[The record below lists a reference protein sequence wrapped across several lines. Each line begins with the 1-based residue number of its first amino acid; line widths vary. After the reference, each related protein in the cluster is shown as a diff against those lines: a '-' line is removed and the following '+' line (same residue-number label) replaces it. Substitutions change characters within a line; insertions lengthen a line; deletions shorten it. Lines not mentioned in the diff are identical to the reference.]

1 MIPSLGR
8 DFEREELKK
17 ELEKRRLKT
26 TEGVCS
32 VCLSLFVVVVARTNA
47 FCSLSRNLSVK
58 IRHLRE
64 RERPIQR
71 EVTHTRSTR
80 TLAGEKK
87 NNNNEKKKKKMG
99 KRELAQIIAAQEWH
113 DPTKWVSKKNTREE
127 EVHTDDNTV
136 LDPGVKKVRKSTEE
150 IRKKKT
156 SAKQKPKTKKRE
168 EESRSKSSKSTR
180 ETTVVDNA
188 RSKSVTPASEEEKK
202 DLEDDDDDP
211 VTFDLSLGNVGAAT
225 GKKGTLTSAE
235 KKRKEI
241 EEEEKEEEKE
251 EGAVIKEPETTF
263 TTNVEVK
270 EEEGSPPPPPFP
282 LNASAKK
289 APIVE
294 REKGENGVSH
304 SPPSSLPPQPTKLL
318 DDEEKIKEDPEV
330 VPLKETVI
338 ASKKVSPPTLPTLID
353 HVKALE
359 EGREELPILKPI
371 LPVCF
376 YCRTN
381 SHCVET
387 NGMSSLV
394 ECGRF
399 AEVVNTK
406 PMYAITSRFAEGT
419 KERLAVEHALV
430 NGLSSFGKTKS
441 KEEKFAHGTVT
452 GAEEYEMEQKLT
464 RPSSHPTGVVIQDV
478 AAVAEKKQHR
488 KTPAAEKKQSYTAK
502 LQEFKRIRQ
511 VNRDNEDLGLFDA
524 AATLRSFSIGM
535 KTVSGN
541 KSSGSGG
548 SIKKMKNPSTPSAA
562 DADGLT
568 RNNAAVA
575 EKGKIECTKTGRI
588 KKAKKKYKKSVVGT
602 LDPASERKRKYK
614 EGVENF
620 LKLATIQAHMKEP
633 DDPNFLHRPAS
644 LRTKVELDALTL
656 FSGGKWRLV
665 QGEDMS
671 QANEAVQEES
681 ARQSPEEN
689 LSYEEALQ
697 RSTAE
702 KEAKMLAAQKGHEED
717 KKEDDEKSNPLRED
731 ANLGAKDMMEKR
743 GIQTTGE
750 YAAVES
756 KEDDATSK
764 NPLEEELAKVRK
776 VTDDLPPGT
785 KSVTKPTT
793 SEDRALQTM
802 VSTETKT
809 TKSSGSKSKYSI
821 EGMKFQRV
829 EPPPDYEK
837 PILQAK
843 RKRFANNPSFGI
855 TRAMIE
861 QRFHMP
867 LREAAT
873 ELGVGRT
880 TFKRVLRL
888 HGIERWPSQSL
899 NTKKLTMKTITSLM
913 SLPMSRMENNLDA
926 QTLDSPSLNT
936 TLEDKERD
944 EEQKKQM
951 ESLSNS
957 IFTKNSNGTNGEG
970 RPRIPDIALNNNNI
984 MNLILNG
991 AAAGI
996 SPEKSNLYSLGGNI
1010 AAASQGNKSLKTSD
1024 LRGMS
1029 DLRNYNANVNALADN
1044 VTFGSLRGLSD
1055 NTFNN
1060 NNNTRA

>member
-1 MIPSLGR
+1 
-8 DFEREELKK
+8 
-17 ELEKRRLKT
+17 
-26 TEGVCS
+26 
-32 VCLSLFVVVVARTNA
+32 
-47 FCSLSRNLSVK
+47 
-58 IRHLRE
+58 
-64 RERPIQR
+64 
-71 EVTHTRSTR
+71 
-80 TLAGEKK
+80 
-87 NNNNEKKKKKMG
+87 MG

-113 DPTKWVSKKNTREE
+113 DPTKWVSKKNIREE
-127 EVHTDDNTV
+127 EVNADEKKRMTNV
-136 LDPGVKKVRKSTEE
+136 LDSVKKVRKSTE

-156 SAKQKPKTKKRE
+156 SAKQKTKTKNEK
-168 EESRSKSSKSTR
+168 EESPSKSSKSTR
-180 ETTVVDNA
+180 DTTVVSA

-202 DLEDDDDDP
+202 DLEDDDP
-211 VTFDLSLGNVGAAT
+211 RTFDLLGNVGAAT
-225 GKKGTLTSAE
+225 EGKKGGTLTSAE
-235 KKRKEI
+235 EKRAKRKDI
-241 EEEEKEEEKE
+241 DEEEKD
-251 EGAVIKEPETTF
+251 AVIKEPETTL
-263 TTNVEVK
+263 TTSVKVK
-270 EEEGSPPPPPFP
+270 EEEGSPPPPFP
-282 LNASAKK
+282 LHASAKK

-294 REKGENGVSH
+294 KEKGENGVSH
-304 SPPSSLPPQPTKLL
+304 SPPKPTKVL
-318 DDEEKIKEDPEV
+318 DDEEKIKEDPV
-330 VPLKETVI
+330 VPSKETIV
-338 ASKKVSPPTLPTLID
+338 AVKKVSPPTLPTLVD

-376 YCRTN
+376 YCKTN

-399 AEVVNTK
+399 AEDVNTK
-406 PMYAITSRFAEGT
+406 PMHAITSRFAEGT

-464 RPSSHPTGVVIQDV
+464 RPSSHTPTGVIIQDV
-478 AAVAEKKQHR
+478 AEKVAEKKQHR

-511 VNRDNEDLGLFDA
+511 VNQNNEYLGLFDA
-524 AATLRSFSIGM
+524 AATLSDM

-548 SIKKMKNPSTPSAA
+548 SIKKMKNPSTPSTA
-562 DADGLT
+562 DD
-568 RNNAAVA
+568 NNAAVA
-575 EKGKIECTKTGRI
+575 EEGNIEYTKTGRI
-588 KKAKKKYKKSVVGT
+588 KKAKKKYEKSLVGT
-602 LDPASERKRKYK
+602 LDPASDRKRKYK

-620 LKLATIQAHMKEP
+620 LKLATIRAHMKER

-644 LRTKVELDALTL
+644 LRTKVEPDALTL

-665 QGEDMS
+665 QGEDMA
-671 QANEAVQEES
+671 QANEAMQEES
-681 ARQSPEEN
+681 ARQPPEEN

-697 RSTAE
+697 RSKAE
-702 KEAKMLAAQKGHEED
+702 KEAKVLATQKGHEED

-731 ANLGAKDMMEKR
+731 TNLGANDMMEKR
-743 GIQTTGE
+743 GIQTAGE

-764 NPLEEELAKVRK
+764 NPLEEMSAKVRK

-793 SEDRALQTM
+793 REDRPLQTM

-809 TKSSGSKSKYSI
+809 TKSSGSKSKYST

-829 EPPPDYEK
+829 DAPPDYEK
-837 PILQAK
+837 PILQPK

-867 LREAAT
+867 LREAAK

-899 NTKKLTMKTITSLM
+899 NAKKLTMKTITSLM

-926 QTLDSPSLNT
+926 QTLDSPSMNT
-936 TLEDKERD
+936 TLEDNERD

-951 ESLSNS
+951 ESLSNG

-970 RPRIPDIALNNNNI
+970 RPRIPNIALNNNNI

-991 AAAGI
+991 ATAGI

-1010 AAASQGNKSLKTSD
+1010 AAGSQGNKSLKTSD

-1060 NNNTRA
+1060 NNNNTRA

>member
-1 MIPSLGR
+1 
-8 DFEREELKK
+8 
-17 ELEKRRLKT
+17 
-26 TEGVCS
+26 
-32 VCLSLFVVVVARTNA
+32 
-47 FCSLSRNLSVK
+47 
-58 IRHLRE
+58 
-64 RERPIQR
+64 
-71 EVTHTRSTR
+71 
-80 TLAGEKK
+80 
-87 NNNNEKKKKKMG
+87 MG

-113 DPTKWVSKKNTREE
+113 DPTKWVSKKNIREE
-127 EVHTDDNTV
+127 EVNADEKKRMTNV
-136 LDPGVKKVRKSTEE
+136 LDSVKKVRKSTE

-156 SAKQKPKTKKRE
+156 SAKQKTKTKNEK
-168 EESRSKSSKSTR
+168 EESPSKSSKSTR
-180 ETTVVDNA
+180 DTTVVSA

-202 DLEDDDDDP
+202 DLEDDDP
-211 VTFDLSLGNVGAAT
+211 RTFDLLGNVGAAT
-225 GKKGTLTSAE
+225 EGKKGGTLTSAE
-235 KKRKEI
+235 EKRAKRKDI
-241 EEEEKEEEKE
+241 DEEEKEEEKD
-251 EGAVIKEPETTF
+251 AVIKEPETTL
-263 TTNVEVK
+263 TTSVKVK
-270 EEEGSPPPPPFP
+270 EEEGSPPPPFP
-282 LNASAKK
+282 LRASAKK

-294 REKGENGVSH
+294 KEKGENGVSH
-304 SPPSSLPPQPTKLL
+304 SPPKPTKVL
-318 DDEEKIKEDPEV
+318 DDEEKIKEDPMV
-330 VPLKETVI
+330 VAGSKETIV
-338 ASKKVSPPTLPTLID
+338 AVKKVSPPTLPTLVD

-376 YCRTN
+376 YCKTN
-381 SHCVET
+381 SHGVET

-399 AEVVNTK
+399 AEDVNTK

-430 NGLSSFGKTKS
+430 HELSSFGKTKS

-464 RPSSHPTGVVIQDV
+464 RPSSHTPTSVVIQDV
-478 AAVAEKKQHR
+478 AEKVAEKKQHR
-488 KTPAAEKKQSYTAK
+488 KKPAAEKKQSYTAK

-511 VNRDNEDLGLFDA
+511 VNQDNEDLGLFDA
-524 AATLRSFSIGM
+524 AATLSSFSIGM

-562 DADGLT
+562 DD
-568 RNNAAVA
+568 NNAAVA
-575 EKGKIECTKTGRI
+575 EEGKIEYTKTGRI
-588 KKAKKKYKKSVVGT
+588 KKAKKKYKKSLVGT

-620 LKLATIQAHMKEP
+620 LKLATIRAHMKEP
-633 DDPNFLHRPAS
+633 DDPNFLHHPAS
-644 LRTKVELDALTL
+644 LRTRVEPDALTL

-665 QGEDMS
+665 QGDDMA
-671 QANEAVQEES
+671 QANEAMQVES
-681 ARQSPEEN
+681 ARQPPEEN

-697 RSTAE
+697 RSKAE
-702 KEAKMLAAQKGHEED
+702 KEAKD

-743 GIQTTGE
+743 GIQTAGE

-764 NPLEEELAKVRK
+764 NPLEEMSAKVRK

-793 SEDRALQTM
+793 REDRPLQTM

-809 TKSSGSKSKYSI
+809 TKSSGSKSKYST

-829 EPPPDYEK
+829 DAPPDYEK
-837 PILQAK
+837 PILQPK

-867 LREAAT
+867 LREAAK
-873 ELGVGRT
+873 EVGVGRT

-899 NTKKLTMKTITSLM
+899 NAKKLTMKTITSLM

-926 QTLDSPSLNT
+926 QTLDSSSMNA

-951 ESLSNS
+951 ESLSNG

-970 RPRIPDIALNNNNI
+970 RPKIPNIALNNNNI

-1010 AAASQGNKSLKTSD
+1010 AAGSQGNKSLKTSD

-1060 NNNTRA
+1060 NNNNTRA

>member
-1 MIPSLGR
+1 
-8 DFEREELKK
+8 
-17 ELEKRRLKT
+17 
-26 TEGVCS
+26 
-32 VCLSLFVVVVARTNA
+32 
-47 FCSLSRNLSVK
+47 
-58 IRHLRE
+58 
-64 RERPIQR
+64 
-71 EVTHTRSTR
+71 
-80 TLAGEKK
+80 
-87 NNNNEKKKKKMG
+87 MG

-113 DPTKWVSKKNTREE
+113 DPTKWVSKKNIREE
-127 EVHTDDNTV
+127 EVNADEKKRMTNV
-136 LDPGVKKVRKSTEE
+136 LDSVKKVRKSTE

-156 SAKQKPKTKKRE
+156 SAKQKTKTKNEK
-168 EESRSKSSKSTR
+168 EESPSKSSKSTR
-180 ETTVVDNA
+180 DTTVVSA

-202 DLEDDDDDP
+202 DLEDDDP
-211 VTFDLSLGNVGAAT
+211 RTFDLLGNVGAAT
-225 GKKGTLTSAE
+225 EGKKGGTLTSAE
-235 KKRKEI
+235 EKRAKRKDI
-241 EEEEKEEEKE
+241 DEEEKEEEKD
-251 EGAVIKEPETTF
+251 AVIKEPETTL
-263 TTNVEVK
+263 TTSVKVK
-270 EEEGSPPPPPFP
+270 EEEGSPPPPFP
-282 LNASAKK
+282 LHASAKK

-294 REKGENGVSH
+294 KEKGENGVSH
-304 SPPSSLPPQPTKLL
+304 SPPKPTKVL
-318 DDEEKIKEDPEV
+318 DDEEKIKEDPV
-330 VPLKETVI
+330 VPSKETIV
-338 ASKKVSPPTLPTLID
+338 AVKKVSPPTLPTLVD

-376 YCRTN
+376 YCKTN

-399 AEVVNTK
+399 AEDVNTK
-406 PMYAITSRFAEGT
+406 PMHAITSRFAEGT

-464 RPSSHPTGVVIQDV
+464 RPSSHTPTGVIIQDV
-478 AAVAEKKQHR
+478 AEKVAEKKQHR

-511 VNRDNEDLGLFDA
+511 VNQNNEYLGLFDA
-524 AATLRSFSIGM
+524 AATLSDM

-562 DADGLT
+562 DD
-568 RNNAAVA
+568 NNAAVA
-575 EKGKIECTKTGRI
+575 EEGKIEYTKTGRI
-588 KKAKKKYKKSVVGT
+588 KKAKKKYEKSLVGT
-602 LDPASERKRKYK
+602 LDPASDRKRKYK

-620 LKLATIQAHMKEP
+620 LKLATIRAHMKER

-644 LRTKVELDALTL
+644 LRTKVEPDALTL

-665 QGEDMS
+665 QGEDMA
-671 QANEAVQEES
+671 QANEAMQEES
-681 ARQSPEEN
+681 ARQPPEEN

-697 RSTAE
+697 RSKAE
-702 KEAKMLAAQKGHEED
+702 KEAKVLATQKGHEED

-731 ANLGAKDMMEKR
+731 TNLGANDMMEKR
-743 GIQTTGE
+743 GIQTAGE

-764 NPLEEELAKVRK
+764 NPLEEMSAKVRK

-793 SEDRALQTM
+793 REDRPLQTM

-809 TKSSGSKSKYSI
+809 TKSSGSKSKYST

-829 EPPPDYEK
+829 DAPPDYEK
-837 PILQAK
+837 PILQPK

-867 LREAAT
+867 LREAAK
-873 ELGVGRT
+873 EVGVGRT

-899 NTKKLTMKTITSLM
+899 NAKKLTMKTITSLM

-926 QTLDSPSLNT
+926 QTLDSPSMNT
-936 TLEDKERD
+936 TLEDNERD

-951 ESLSNS
+951 ESLSNG

-970 RPRIPDIALNNNNI
+970 RPRIPNIALNNNNI

-991 AAAGI
+991 ATAGI

-1010 AAASQGNKSLKTSD
+1010 AAGSQGNKSLKTSD

-1060 NNNTRA
+1060 NNNNTRA

>member
-1 MIPSLGR
+1 MFFYSLII
-8 DFEREELKK
+8 E
-17 ELEKRRLKT
+17 
-26 TEGVCS
+26 
-32 VCLSLFVVVVARTNA
+32 SLPPYKFST
-47 FCSLSRNLSVK
+47 SSSQ
-58 IRHLRE
+58 RE
-64 RERPIQR
+64 RDQFKESDDESER
-71 EVTHTRSTR
+71 SC
-80 TLAGEKK
+80 GEKK
-87 NNNNEKKKKKMG
+87 NNNNKKKKKMG

-113 DPTKWVSKKNTREE
+113 DPTKWVSKKNKREE
-127 EVHTDDNTV
+127 EVHTADEKKRKTNV
-136 LDPGVKKVRKSTEE
+136 LDSVKKVRKSTET
-150 IRKKKT
+150 RTKKT
-156 SAKQKPKTKKRE
+156 SAKQKQKTKNKNE
-168 EESRSKSSKSTR
+168 ETPSKSSKSTR
-180 ETTVVDNA
+180 DTTVVSV

-202 DLEDDDDDP
+202 DLEDDDP
-211 VTFDLSLGNVGAAT
+211 RTFDLLGNVGAAAT
-225 GKKGTLTSAE
+225 GKKGGTLTSAE
-235 KKRKEI
+235 EKLAKRKDI
-241 EEEEKEEEKE
+241 DEEEKEEEKD
-251 EGAVIKEPETTF
+251 AVSKEPETTS
-263 TTNVEVK
+263 TTRVKVK
-270 EEEGSPPPPPFP
+270 EEEGSPPPPFP
-282 LNASAKK
+282 LRASAKK

-294 REKGENGVSH
+294 KEKGENGVSH
-304 SPPSSLPPQPTKLL
+304 SPPKPTKVL
-318 DDEEKIKEDPEV
+318 DDEEKIKEDPV
-330 VPLKETVI
+330 VSGSKETIV
-338 ASKKVSPPTLPTLID
+338 AVKKVSPPTLPTLVD

-359 EGREELPILKPI
+359 EGREELPILKSF

-376 YCRTN
+376 YCKTN

-399 AEVVNTK
+399 AEDVNTK
-406 PMYAITSRFAEGT
+406 PIYAITSRFAEGT

-430 NGLSSFGKTKS
+430 HELSSFGKTKS

-464 RPSSHPTGVVIQDV
+464 RPSSHTPTGVVIQDV
-478 AAVAEKKQHR
+478 AEKVAEKKQHR
-488 KTPAAEKKQSYTAK
+488 KKPAAEKKQSYTAK

-511 VNRDNEDLGLFDA
+511 VNQDNEDLGLFDA
-524 AATLRSFSIGM
+524 AATLSSFSIGM

-562 DADGLT
+562 DD
-568 RNNAAVA
+568 NNAAVA
-575 EKGKIECTKTGRI
+575 EEGKIEYTKTGRI
-588 KKAKKKYKKSVVGT
+588 KKAKKKYKKSLVGT
-602 LDPASERKRKYK
+602 LDPASERKRNYK

-620 LKLATIQAHMKEP
+620 LKLATIRAHMKEP
-633 DDPNFLHRPAS
+633 DYPNFLHRPAS
-644 LRTKVELDALTL
+644 LRTKVEPDALTL

-665 QGEDMS
+665 QGEDMA
-671 QANEAVQEES
+671 QANEAMQEES
-681 ARQSPEEN
+681 ARQPPEEN

-697 RSTAE
+697 RSKAE
-702 KEAKMLAAQKGHEED
+702 KEAKVLATQKGHEED

-731 ANLGAKDMMEKR
+731 TNLGAKDMMEKR
-743 GIQTTGE
+743 GIQTAGE

-764 NPLEEELAKVRK
+764 NPLEEESAKVRK
-776 VTDDLPPGT
+776 VTDDDLPPGT
-785 KSVTKPTT
+785 KNVTKPRTR
-793 SEDRALQTM
+793 EDRPLQTM
-802 VSTETKT
+802 VSTDTKT
-809 TKSSGSKSKYSI
+809 TKSSGSKSKYST

-829 EPPPDYEK
+829 DAPPDYEK
-837 PILQAK
+837 PILQPK

-867 LREAAT
+867 LREAAK

-899 NTKKLTMKTITSLM
+899 NAKKLTMKTITSLM

-926 QTLDSPSLNT
+926 QTLDSPSMNA

-951 ESLSNS
+951 ESLSNG
-957 IFTKNSNGTNGEG
+957 IFTKNSNGTDGEG
-970 RPRIPDIALNNNNI
+970 RPKIPNIALNNNI
-984 MNLILNG
+984 MNFMLNG

-1010 AAASQGNKSLKTSD
+1010 AAGSQGNKSLKTSD

-1029 DLRNYNANVNALADN
+1029 DLRNYNANVNALADD

-1060 NNNTRA
+1060 NNNNNNTRA

>member
-1 MIPSLGR
+1 
-8 DFEREELKK
+8 
-17 ELEKRRLKT
+17 
-26 TEGVCS
+26 
-32 VCLSLFVVVVARTNA
+32 
-47 FCSLSRNLSVK
+47 
-58 IRHLRE
+58 
-64 RERPIQR
+64 
-71 EVTHTRSTR
+71 
-80 TLAGEKK
+80 
-87 NNNNEKKKKKMG
+87 MG

-113 DPTKWVSKKNTREE
+113 DPTKWVSKKNKREDP
-127 EVHTDDNTV
+127 EVHTGADDKKRNV
-136 LDPGVKKVRKSTEE
+136 PVKKVRKSTETT
-150 IRKKKT
+150 RKKNT
-156 SAKQKPKTKKRE
+156 SSANEKTKTKDKK
-168 EESRSKSSKSTR
+168 EESPSKSSKSTR
-180 ETTVVDNA
+180 ETTTVVVSA

-202 DLEDDDDDP
+202 KLDDDDDP
-211 VTFDLSLGNVGAAT
+211 RTFDLLGNVGAAAT
-225 GKKGTLTSAE
+225 GKKGGTLTSAE
-235 KKRKEI
+235 EKLAKRKDI
-241 EEEEKEEEKE
+241 DEEEKEEEKD
-251 EGAVIKEPETTF
+251 AVSKEPETTLR
-263 TTNVEVK
+263 TRVKVK

-282 LNASAKK
+282 LRASAKK

-294 REKGENGVSH
+294 KEKGENGVSH
-304 SPPSSLPPQPTKLL
+304 SPPKPTKVL
-318 DDEEKIKEDPEV
+318 DDEEKIKEDPMV
-330 VPLKETVI
+330 VAGLKETIV
-338 ASKKVSPPTLPTLID
+338 AVKKVSPPTLPTLVD

-359 EGREELPILKPI
+359 EGREELPNLKPI

-376 YCRTN
+376 YCKTN
-381 SHCVET
+381 SHGVET

-399 AEVVNTK
+399 AEDVNTK

-430 NGLSSFGKTKS
+430 LELSSFGKTKS

-464 RPSSHPTGVVIQDV
+464 RPSSHTPTSVVIQDV
-478 AAVAEKKQHR
+478 AEKVAEKKQHR
-488 KTPAAEKKQSYTAK
+488 KKPAAEKKQSYTAK

-511 VNRDNEDLGLFDA
+511 VNQDNEDLGLFDA
-524 AATLRSFSIGM
+524 AATLSSFSIGM

-562 DADGLT
+562 DD
-568 RNNAAVA
+568 NNAAVA
-575 EKGKIECTKTGRI
+575 EEGKIEYTKTGRI

-602 LDPASERKRKYK
+602 SDPASERKRKYK

-620 LKLATIQAHMKEP
+620 LKLATIRAHMKEP

-644 LRTKVELDALTL
+644 LRTRVEPDALTL

-665 QGEDMS
+665 QGDDMA
-671 QANEAVQEES
+671 QANEAMQEES
-681 ARQSPEEN
+681 ARQPPEEN

-697 RSTAE
+697 RSKAE
-702 KEAKMLAAQKGHEED
+702 KEAKVLATQKGHEED

-743 GIQTTGE
+743 GIQTAGE

-756 KEDDATSK
+756 KEDDGTSK
-764 NPLEEELAKVRK
+764 NPLEEESAKVRK

-785 KSVTKPTT
+785 KNITKPTT
-793 SEDRALQTM
+793 REDHTLQNM

-809 TKSSGSKSKYSI
+809 TKSSGSKSKYST

-829 EPPPDYEK
+829 DAPPDYEK
-837 PILQAK
+837 PILQPK

-867 LREAAT
+867 LREAAK
-873 ELGVGRT
+873 EVGVGRT

-899 NTKKLTMKTITSLM
+899 NAKKLTMKTITSLM

-926 QTLDSPSLNT
+926 QTLDSPSMNA

-951 ESLSNS
+951 ESLSNG
-957 IFTKNSNGTNGEG
+957 IFTKNSDGTNREG
-970 RPRIPDIALNNNNI
+970 RPKIPNIALNNNNI
-984 MNLILNG
+984 MNLVLNG

-1010 AAASQGNKSLKTSD
+1010 AAGSQGNKSLKTSD

-1060 NNNTRA
+1060 NNNNTRA

>member
-1 MIPSLGR
+1 
-8 DFEREELKK
+8 
-17 ELEKRRLKT
+17 
-26 TEGVCS
+26 
-32 VCLSLFVVVVARTNA
+32 
-47 FCSLSRNLSVK
+47 
-58 IRHLRE
+58 
-64 RERPIQR
+64 
-71 EVTHTRSTR
+71 
-80 TLAGEKK
+80 
-87 NNNNEKKKKKMG
+87 MG
-99 KRELAQIIAAQEWH
+99 KRELAQIIAAQDWH
-113 DPTKWVSKKNTREE
+113 DPTKWVSKKNKREE
-127 EVHTDDNTV
+127 EVNADEKKRMRNV
-136 LDPGVKKVRKSTEE
+136 LGPVKKVRKSTENK
-150 IRKKKT
+150 KKKT
-156 SAKQKPKTKKRE
+156 TAKQKTKTKNEK
-168 EESRSKSSKSTR
+168 EESPSKSSKSTR
-180 ETTVVDNA
+180 DTTIVSV

-202 DLEDDDDDP
+202 DLEDDDP
-211 VTFDLSLGNVGAAT
+211 RTFDLLGNVGAAT
-225 GKKGTLTSAE
+225 GKKGGTLTSAE
-235 KKRKEI
+235 EKRAKRKDI
-241 EEEEKEEEKE
+241 DEEEKEEEKD
-251 EGAVIKEPETTF
+251 AVIKEPETTL
-263 TTNVEVK
+263 TTSVKVK
-270 EEEGSPPPPPFP
+270 EEEGSPPPPFP
-282 LNASAKK
+282 LHASAKK

-294 REKGENGVSH
+294 KEKGENGVSH
-304 SPPSSLPPQPTKLL
+304 SPPKPTKVL
-318 DDEEKIKEDPEV
+318 DDEEKIKEDPV
-330 VPLKETVI
+330 VPSKETIV
-338 ASKKVSPPTLPTLID
+338 AVKNVSPPTLPTLVD

-376 YCRTN
+376 YCKTN

-399 AEVVNTK
+399 AEDVNTK

-464 RPSSHPTGVVIQDV
+464 RPSSHTPTDVVIQDV
-478 AAVAEKKQHR
+478 AEKVAEKKQHR

-511 VNRDNEDLGLFDA
+511 VNQDNEDLGLFDA
-524 AATLRSFSIGM
+524 AATLSSFSIGM

-562 DADGLT
+562 DD
-568 RNNAAVA
+568 NNAAVA
-575 EKGKIECTKTGRI
+575 EEGNIEYTKTGRI
-588 KKAKKKYKKSVVGT
+588 KKAKKKYKKSLVGT
-602 LDPASERKRKYK
+602 LDPASERKRKYN

-620 LKLATIQAHMKEP
+620 LKLATIRAHMKEP

-644 LRTKVELDALTL
+644 LRTKVEPDALTL

-665 QGEDMS
+665 QGEDMA
-671 QANEAVQEES
+671 QANEAMQEES
-681 ARQSPEEN
+681 ARQPPEEN

-697 RSTAE
+697 RSKAE
-702 KEAKMLAAQKGHEED
+702 KEAKVLATQKGHEED
-717 KKEDDEKSNPLRED
+717 KKEDDEKSNPLREA

-743 GIQTTGE
+743 GIQTAGE

-764 NPLEEELAKVRK
+764 NPLEEESAKVRK

-793 SEDRALQTM
+793 REDHTLQTM

-809 TKSSGSKSKYSI
+809 TKLSGSKSKYST

-829 EPPPDYEK
+829 DAPPDYEK
-837 PILQAK
+837 PILQPK

-867 LREAAT
+867 LREAAK

-899 NTKKLTMKTITSLM
+899 NAKKLTMKTITSLM
-913 SLPMSRMENNLDA
+913 SLPMSKMENNLDA
-926 QTLDSPSLNT
+926 QTLDSPSVNT

-951 ESLSNS
+951 ESLSNG

-970 RPRIPDIALNNNNI
+970 RPRIPNIALNNNNI

-1010 AAASQGNKSLKTSD
+1010 AAGSQGNKSLKTSD

-1044 VTFGSLRGLSD
+1044 VAFGSLRGVSD

-1060 NNNTRA
+1060 NNNNTRA

>member
-1 MIPSLGR
+1 
-8 DFEREELKK
+8 
-17 ELEKRRLKT
+17 
-26 TEGVCS
+26 
-32 VCLSLFVVVVARTNA
+32 
-47 FCSLSRNLSVK
+47 
-58 IRHLRE
+58 
-64 RERPIQR
+64 
-71 EVTHTRSTR
+71 
-80 TLAGEKK
+80 
-87 NNNNEKKKKKMG
+87 MG

-113 DPTKWVSKKNTREE
+113 DPTKWGSKKNKREDP
-127 EVHTDDNTV
+127 EVHTGADDKKRNV
-136 LDPGVKKVRKSTEE
+136 PVKKVRKSTETT
-150 IRKKKT
+150 RKKNT
-156 SAKQKPKTKKRE
+156 SSANEKTKTKDKK
-168 EESRSKSSKSTR
+168 EESPSKSSKSTR
-180 ETTVVDNA
+180 ETTFTVVVSA
-188 RSKSVTPASEEEKK
+188 RSESVAPASEEEKK
-202 DLEDDDDDP
+202 KLDDDDDP
-211 VTFDLSLGNVGAAT
+211 RTFDLLGNVGAAAT
-225 GKKGTLTSAE
+225 GKKGGTLTSAE
-235 KKRKEI
+235 EKLAKRKDI
-241 EEEEKEEEKE
+241 DEEEKEEEKD
-251 EGAVIKEPETTF
+251 AVSKEPETTLR
-263 TTNVEVK
+263 TRVKVK

-282 LNASAKK
+282 LRASAKK

-294 REKGENGVSH
+294 KEKGENGVSH
-304 SPPSSLPPQPTKLL
+304 SPPKPTKVL
-318 DDEEKIKEDPEV
+318 DDEEKIKEDPMV
-330 VPLKETVI
+330 VAGLKETIV
-338 ASKKVSPPTLPTLID
+338 AVKKVSPPTLPTLVD

-359 EGREELPILKPI
+359 EGREELPNLKPI

-376 YCRTN
+376 YCKTN
-381 SHCVET
+381 SHGVET

-399 AEVVNTK
+399 AEDVNTK

-430 NGLSSFGKTKS
+430 HELSSFGKTKS

-464 RPSSHPTGVVIQDV
+464 RPSSHTPTSVVIQDV
-478 AAVAEKKQHR
+478 AEKVAEKKQHR
-488 KTPAAEKKQSYTAK
+488 KKPAAEKKQSYTAK

-511 VNRDNEDLGLFDA
+511 VNQDNEDLGLFDA
-524 AATLRSFSIGM
+524 AATLSSFSIGM

-562 DADGLT
+562 DD
-568 RNNAAVA
+568 NNAAVA
-575 EKGKIECTKTGRI
+575 EEGKIEYTKTGRI

-602 LDPASERKRKYK
+602 SDPASERKRKYK

-620 LKLATIQAHMKEP
+620 LKLATIRAHMKEP

-644 LRTKVELDALTL
+644 LRTRVEPDALTL

-665 QGEDMS
+665 QGDDMA
-671 QANEAVQEES
+671 QANEAMQEES
-681 ARQSPEEN
+681 ARQPPEEN

-697 RSTAE
+697 RSKAE
-702 KEAKMLAAQKGHEED
+702 KEAKVLATQKGHEED

-743 GIQTTGE
+743 GIQTAGE

-756 KEDDATSK
+756 KEDDGTSK
-764 NPLEEELAKVRK
+764 NPLEEESAKVRK

-785 KSVTKPTT
+785 KNITKPTT
-793 SEDRALQTM
+793 REDHTLQTM

-809 TKSSGSKSKYSI
+809 TKSSGSKSKYST

-829 EPPPDYEK
+829 DAPPDYEK
-837 PILQAK
+837 PILQPK

-867 LREAAT
+867 LREAAK
-873 ELGVGRT
+873 EVGVGRT

-899 NTKKLTMKTITSLM
+899 NAKKLTMKTITSLM

-926 QTLDSPSLNT
+926 QTLDSPSMNA

-951 ESLSNS
+951 ESLSNG
-957 IFTKNSNGTNGEG
+957 IFTKNSDGTNREG
-970 RPRIPDIALNNNNI
+970 RPKIPNIALNNNNI
-984 MNLILNG
+984 MNLVLNG

-1010 AAASQGNKSLKTSD
+1010 AAGSQGNKSLKTSD

-1060 NNNTRA
+1060 NNNNTRA

>member
-1 MIPSLGR
+1 
-8 DFEREELKK
+8 
-17 ELEKRRLKT
+17 
-26 TEGVCS
+26 
-32 VCLSLFVVVVARTNA
+32 
-47 FCSLSRNLSVK
+47 
-58 IRHLRE
+58 
-64 RERPIQR
+64 
-71 EVTHTRSTR
+71 
-80 TLAGEKK
+80 
-87 NNNNEKKKKKMG
+87 MG

-113 DPTKWVSKKNTREE
+113 DPTKWVSKKNKREE
-127 EVHTDDNTV
+127 EVNADDKKRMRNV
-136 LDPGVKKVRKSTEE
+136 LGSVKKVRKSTENK
-150 IRKKKT
+150 KKKT
-156 SAKQKPKTKKRE
+156 TAKQKTKTKNEK
-168 EESRSKSSKSTR
+168 EESPSKSSKSTR
-180 ETTVVDNA
+180 DTTIVSV

-202 DLEDDDDDP
+202 DLEDDDP
-211 VTFDLSLGNVGAAT
+211 RTFDLLGNVGAAT
-225 GKKGTLTSAE
+225 GKKGGTLTSAE
-235 KKRKEI
+235 EKRAKRKDI
-241 EEEEKEEEKE
+241 DEEEKEEEKD
-251 EGAVIKEPETTF
+251 AVIKEPETTL
-263 TTNVEVK
+263 TTSVKVK
-270 EEEGSPPPPPFP
+270 EEEGSPPPPFP
-282 LNASAKK
+282 LHASAKK

-294 REKGENGVSH
+294 KEKGENGVSH
-304 SPPSSLPPQPTKLL
+304 SPPKPTKVL
-318 DDEEKIKEDPEV
+318 DDEEKIKEDPV
-330 VPLKETVI
+330 VPSKETIV
-338 ASKKVSPPTLPTLID
+338 AVKKVSPPTLPTLVD

-376 YCRTN
+376 YCKTN

-399 AEVVNTK
+399 AEDVNTK

-430 NGLSSFGKTKS
+430 HELSSFGKTKS

-464 RPSSHPTGVVIQDV
+464 RPSSHTPTSVVIQDV
-478 AAVAEKKQHR
+478 AEKVAEKKQHR
-488 KTPAAEKKQSYTAK
+488 KKPAAEKKQSYTAK

-511 VNRDNEDLGLFDA
+511 VNQDNEDLGLFDA
-524 AATLRSFSIGM
+524 AATLSSFSIGM

-562 DADGLT
+562 VD
-568 RNNAAVA
+568 NNAAVA
-575 EKGKIECTKTGRI
+575 EEGNIEYTKTGRI
-588 KKAKKKYKKSVVGT
+588 KKAKKKYKKRLVGI
-602 LDPASERKRKYK
+602 LDPASDRKRKYK

-620 LKLATIQAHMKEP
+620 LKLVTIRAHMKEQ

-644 LRTKVELDALTL
+644 LRTKVEPDALTL

-665 QGEDMS
+665 QGEDMA
-671 QANEAVQEES
+671 QANEAMQEES
-681 ARQSPEEN
+681 ARQPPEEN

-697 RSTAE
+697 RSKAE
-702 KEAKMLAAQKGHEED
+702 KEAKVLAKQKGHEED
-717 KKEDDEKSNPLRED
+717 KKEDDEKSNPIRED

-743 GIQTTGE
+743 GIQTAGE

-764 NPLEEELAKVRK
+764 NPLEEESAKVRK

-793 SEDRALQTM
+793 REDHTLQTM

-809 TKSSGSKSKYSI
+809 TKLSGSKSKYST

-829 EPPPDYEK
+829 DAPPDYEK
-837 PILQAK
+837 PILQPK

-867 LREAAT
+867 LREAAK

-899 NTKKLTMKTITSLM
+899 NAKKLTMKTITSLM

-926 QTLDSPSLNT
+926 QTLDSPSMNT

-944 EEQKKQM
+944 EEQKKQI
-951 ESLSNS
+951 ESLSNG
-957 IFTKNSNGTNGEG
+957 IFTKNSNGTNGER
-970 RPRIPDIALNNNNI
+970 RPRIPNIALNNNNI

-1010 AAASQGNKSLKTSD
+1010 AAGSQGNKSLKTGD

-1044 VTFGSLRGLSD
+1044 VTFGSLRGVSD

-1060 NNNTRA
+1060 NNNNTRA

>member
-1 MIPSLGR
+1 M
-8 DFEREELKK
+8 
-17 ELEKRRLKT
+17 
-26 TEGVCS
+26 
-32 VCLSLFVVVVARTNA
+32 TN
-47 FCSLSRNLSVK
+47 
-58 IRHLRE
+58 
-64 RERPIQR
+64 
-71 EVTHTRSTR
+71 
-80 TLAGEKK
+80 
-87 NNNNEKKKKKMG
+87 
-99 KRELAQIIAAQEWH
+99 
-113 DPTKWVSKKNTREE
+113 
-127 EVHTDDNTV
+127 V
-136 LDPGVKKVRKSTEE
+136 LDSVKKVRKSTE

-156 SAKQKPKTKKRE
+156 SAKQKTKTKNEK
-168 EESRSKSSKSTR
+168 EESPSKSSKSTR
-180 ETTVVDNA
+180 DTTVVSA

-202 DLEDDDDDP
+202 DLEDDDP
-211 VTFDLSLGNVGAAT
+211 RTFDLLGNVGAAT
-225 GKKGTLTSAE
+225 EGKKGGTLTSAE
-235 KKRKEI
+235 EKRAKRKDI
-241 EEEEKEEEKE
+241 DEEEKEEEKDA
-251 EGAVIKEPETTF
+251 GSKEPETTLR
-263 TTNVEVK
+263 TRVKVK
-270 EEEGSPPPPPFP
+270 EEEGSPPPPFP
-282 LNASAKK
+282 LRVSAKK

-294 REKGENGVSH
+294 KEKGENGVSH
-304 SPPSSLPPQPTKLL
+304 SPPKPTKVL
-318 DDEEKIKEDPEV
+318 DDEEKIKEDPMV
-330 VPLKETVI
+330 VAGSKETIV
-338 ASKKVSPPTLPTLID
+338 AVKKVSPPTLPTLDD

-376 YCRTN
+376 YCKTN
-381 SHCVET
+381 SHGVET

-399 AEVVNTK
+399 AEDVNTK

-430 NGLSSFGKTKS
+430 HELSSFGKTKS

-464 RPSSHPTGVVIQDV
+464 RPSSHTPTSVVIQDV
-478 AAVAEKKQHR
+478 AEKVAEKKQHR
-488 KTPAAEKKQSYTAK
+488 KKPAAEKKQSYTAK

-511 VNRDNEDLGLFDA
+511 VNQDNEDLGLFDA
-524 AATLRSFSIGM
+524 AATLSSFSIGM

-562 DADGLT
+562 DD
-568 RNNAAVA
+568 NNAAVA
-575 EKGKIECTKTGRI
+575 EEGKIEYTKTGRI
-588 KKAKKKYKKSVVGT
+588 KKAKKKYKKSLVGI

-620 LKLATIQAHMKEP
+620 LKLATIRAHMKEP

-644 LRTKVELDALTL
+644 LRTRVEPDALTL

-665 QGEDMS
+665 QGDDMA
-671 QANEAVQEES
+671 QANEAMQVES
-681 ARQSPEEN
+681 ARQPPEEN

-697 RSTAE
+697 RSKAE
-702 KEAKMLAAQKGHEED
+702 KEAKD

-743 GIQTTGE
+743 GIQTAGE

-756 KEDDATSK
+756 KEDDGTSK
-764 NPLEEELAKVRK
+764 NPLEEESAKVRK

-785 KSVTKPTT
+785 KNVTKPTT
-793 SEDRALQTM
+793 REDHTLQTM

-809 TKSSGSKSKYSI
+809 TKSSGSKSKYST

-829 EPPPDYEK
+829 DAPPDYEK
-837 PILQAK
+837 PILQPK

-867 LREAAT
+867 LREAAK
-873 ELGVGRT
+873 EVGVGRT

-899 NTKKLTMKTITSLM
+899 NAKKLTMKTITSLM

-926 QTLDSPSLNT
+926 QTLDSSSMNA

-951 ESLSNS
+951 ESLSNG

-970 RPRIPDIALNNNNI
+970 RPRIPNIALNNNNI

-1010 AAASQGNKSLKTSD
+1010 AAGSHGNKSLKTSD

-1060 NNNTRA
+1060 NNNNTRA

>member
-1 MIPSLGR
+1 
-8 DFEREELKK
+8 
-17 ELEKRRLKT
+17 
-26 TEGVCS
+26 
-32 VCLSLFVVVVARTNA
+32 
-47 FCSLSRNLSVK
+47 
-58 IRHLRE
+58 
-64 RERPIQR
+64 
-71 EVTHTRSTR
+71 
-80 TLAGEKK
+80 
-87 NNNNEKKKKKMG
+87 MG

-113 DPTKWVSKKNTREE
+113 DPTKWVSKKNKREDP
-127 EVHTDDNTV
+127 EVHTGADDKKRNV
-136 LDPGVKKVRKSTEE
+136 PVKKVRKSTETT
-150 IRKKKT
+150 RKKNT
-156 SAKQKPKTKKRE
+156 SSAKQKTKTKDKK
-168 EESRSKSSKSTR
+168 EESPSKSSKSTR
-180 ETTVVDNA
+180 ETTTVVVSA

-202 DLEDDDDDP
+202 KLDDDDDDP
-211 VTFDLSLGNVGAAT
+211 RRTFDLLGTVGAAAT
-225 GKKGTLTSAE
+225 GKKRGTLTSAE
-235 KKRKEI
+235 EKLAKRKDI
-241 EEEEKEEEKE
+241 DEEEKEEEKD
-251 EGAVIKEPETTF
+251 AVSKEPETTLR
-263 TTNVEVK
+263 TRVKVK
-270 EEEGSPPPPPFP
+270 EEEGSPPPPFP
-282 LNASAKK
+282 LRASAKK

-294 REKGENGVSH
+294 KEKGENGVSH
-304 SPPSSLPPQPTKLL
+304 SPPKPTKVL
-318 DDEEKIKEDPEV
+318 DDEEKIKEDPV
-330 VPLKETVI
+330 VAGSKETIV
-338 ASKKVSPPTLPTLID
+338 AVKKVSPPTLPTLVD

-376 YCRTN
+376 YCKTN
-381 SHCVET
+381 SHGVET

-399 AEVVNTK
+399 AEDVNTK

-430 NGLSSFGKTKS
+430 HELSSFGKTKS

-464 RPSSHPTGVVIQDV
+464 RPSSHTPTSVVIQDV
-478 AAVAEKKQHR
+478 AEKVAEKKQHR
-488 KTPAAEKKQSYTAK
+488 KKPAAEKKQSYTAK

-511 VNRDNEDLGLFDA
+511 VNQDNEDLGLFDA
-524 AATLRSFSIGM
+524 AATLSSFSIGM

-562 DADGLT
+562 DD
-568 RNNAAVA
+568 NNAAVA
-575 EKGKIECTKTGRI
+575 EEGKIEYTKTGRI

-602 LDPASERKRKYK
+602 SDPASERKRKYK

-620 LKLATIQAHMKEP
+620 LKLATIRAHMKEP

-644 LRTKVELDALTL
+644 LRTRVEPDALTL

-665 QGEDMS
+665 QGDDMA
-671 QANEAVQEES
+671 QANEAMQEES
-681 ARQSPEEN
+681 ARQPPEEN

-697 RSTAE
+697 RSKAE
-702 KEAKMLAAQKGHEED
+702 KEAKVLATQKGHEED

-743 GIQTTGE
+743 GIQTAGE

-756 KEDDATSK
+756 KEDDGTSK
-764 NPLEEELAKVRK
+764 NPLEEESAKVRK

-785 KSVTKPTT
+785 KNVTKPTT
-793 SEDRALQTM
+793 REDHTLQTM
-802 VSTETKT
+802 VSTETKM
-809 TKSSGSKSKYSI
+809 TKSSGSKSKYST

-829 EPPPDYEK
+829 DAPPDYEK
-837 PILQAK
+837 PILQPK

-867 LREAAT
+867 LREAAK
-873 ELGVGRT
+873 EVGVGRT

-899 NTKKLTMKTITSLM
+899 NAKKLTMKTITSLM

-926 QTLDSPSLNT
+926 QTLDSPSMNA

-951 ESLSNS
+951 ESLSNG
-957 IFTKNSNGTNGEG
+957 IFTKNSDGTNREG
-970 RPRIPDIALNNNNI
+970 RPKIPNIALNNNNI
-984 MNLILNG
+984 MNLVLNG

-1010 AAASQGNKSLKTSD
+1010 AAGSQGNKSLKTSD

-1060 NNNTRA
+1060 NNNNTRA

>member
-1 MIPSLGR
+1 
-8 DFEREELKK
+8 
-17 ELEKRRLKT
+17 
-26 TEGVCS
+26 
-32 VCLSLFVVVVARTNA
+32 
-47 FCSLSRNLSVK
+47 
-58 IRHLRE
+58 
-64 RERPIQR
+64 
-71 EVTHTRSTR
+71 
-80 TLAGEKK
+80 
-87 NNNNEKKKKKMG
+87 MG

-113 DPTKWVSKKNTREE
+113 DPTKWVSKKNKREDP
-127 EVHTDDNTV
+127 EVHTGADDKKRNV
-136 LDPGVKKVRKSTEE
+136 PVKKVRKSTETT
-150 IRKKKT
+150 RKKNT
-156 SAKQKPKTKKRE
+156 SSANEKTKTKDKK
-168 EESRSKSSKSTR
+168 EESPSKSSKSTR
-180 ETTVVDNA
+180 ETTFTVVVSA
-188 RSKSVTPASEEEKK
+188 RSESVAPASEEEKK
-202 DLEDDDDDP
+202 KLDDDDDP
-211 VTFDLSLGNVGAAT
+211 RTFDLLGNVGAAAT
-225 GKKGTLTSAE
+225 GKKGGTLTSAE
-235 KKRKEI
+235 EKLAKRKDI
-241 EEEEKEEEKE
+241 DEEEKEEEKD
-251 EGAVIKEPETTF
+251 AVSKEPETTLR
-263 TTNVEVK
+263 TRVKVK

-282 LNASAKK
+282 LRASAKK

-294 REKGENGVSH
+294 KEKGENGVSH
-304 SPPSSLPPQPTKLL
+304 SPPKPTKVL
-318 DDEEKIKEDPEV
+318 DDEEKIKEDPMV
-330 VPLKETVI
+330 VAGSKETIV
-338 ASKKVSPPTLPTLID
+338 AVKKVSPPTLPTLVD

-359 EGREELPILKPI
+359 EGREELPNLKPI

-376 YCRTN
+376 YCKTN
-381 SHCVET
+381 SHGVET

-399 AEVVNTK
+399 AEDVNTK

-430 NGLSSFGKTKS
+430 HELSSFGKTKS

-464 RPSSHPTGVVIQDV
+464 RPSSHTPTSVVIQDV
-478 AAVAEKKQHR
+478 AEKVAEKKQHR
-488 KTPAAEKKQSYTAK
+488 KKPAAEKKQSYTAK

-511 VNRDNEDLGLFDA
+511 VNQDNEDLGLFDA
-524 AATLRSFSIGM
+524 AATLSSFSIGM

-562 DADGLT
+562 DD
-568 RNNAAVA
+568 NNAAVA
-575 EKGKIECTKTGRI
+575 EEGKIEYTKTGRI
-588 KKAKKKYKKSVVGT
+588 KKAKKKYKKSLVGT

-620 LKLATIQAHMKEP
+620 LKLATIRAHMKEP
-633 DDPNFLHRPAS
+633 DDPNFLHRPAN
-644 LRTKVELDALTL
+644 LRTRVEPDALTL

-665 QGEDMS
+665 QGDDMA
-671 QANEAVQEES
+671 QANEAMQEES
-681 ARQSPEEN
+681 ARQPPEEN

-697 RSTAE
+697 RSKAE
-702 KEAKMLAAQKGHEED
+702 KEAKVLATQKGHEED

-743 GIQTTGE
+743 GIQTAGE

-756 KEDDATSK
+756 KEDDGTSK
-764 NPLEEELAKVRK
+764 NPLEEESAKVRK

-785 KSVTKPTT
+785 KNVTKPTT
-793 SEDRALQTM
+793 REDRTLQTM

-809 TKSSGSKSKYSI
+809 TKSSGSKSKYST

-829 EPPPDYEK
+829 DAPPDYEK
-837 PILQAK
+837 PILQPK

-867 LREAAT
+867 LREAAK
-873 ELGVGRT
+873 EVGVGRT

-899 NTKKLTMKTITSLM
+899 NAKKLTMKTITSLM

-926 QTLDSPSLNT
+926 QTLDSPSMNA

-951 ESLSNS
+951 ESLSNG
-957 IFTKNSNGTNGEG
+957 IFTKNSNGTDGEG
-970 RPRIPDIALNNNNI
+970 RPKIPNIAVNNNNI

-1010 AAASQGNKSLKTSD
+1010 AAGSQGNKSLKTSD

-1060 NNNTRA
+1060 NNNNTRA

>member
-1 MIPSLGR
+1 
-8 DFEREELKK
+8 
-17 ELEKRRLKT
+17 
-26 TEGVCS
+26 
-32 VCLSLFVVVVARTNA
+32 
-47 FCSLSRNLSVK
+47 
-58 IRHLRE
+58 
-64 RERPIQR
+64 
-71 EVTHTRSTR
+71 
-80 TLAGEKK
+80 
-87 NNNNEKKKKKMG
+87 MG

-127 EVHTDDNTV
+127 EVHTKTTV
-136 LDPGVKKVRKSTEE
+136 LDPVKKVRKSTE
-150 IRKKKT
+150 IVKKKT
-156 SAKQKPKTKKRE
+156 SAKREPKKKKE
-168 EESRSKSSKSTR
+168 KEESLSKSSKSTR

-235 KKRKEI
+235 EKRAKRKEI
-241 EEEEKEEEKE
+241 EEEEEKE

-263 TTNVEVK
+263 TTNVKVK

-338 ASKKVSPPTLPTLID
+338 ASKKVSPPTLPTLVD

-399 AEVVNTK
+399 AEDVNTK

-541 KSSGSGG
+541 KSS
-548 SIKKMKNPSTPSAA
+548 
-562 DADGLT
+562 
-568 RNNAAVA
+568 
-575 EKGKIECTKTGRI
+575 
-588 KKAKKKYKKSVVGT
+588 
-602 LDPASERKRKYK
+602 
-614 EGVENF
+614 
-620 LKLATIQAHMKEP
+620 
-633 DDPNFLHRPAS
+633 
-644 LRTKVELDALTL
+644 
-656 FSGGKWRLV
+656 
-665 QGEDMS
+665 
-671 QANEAVQEES
+671 
-681 ARQSPEEN
+681 
-689 LSYEEALQ
+689 
-697 RSTAE
+697 
-702 KEAKMLAAQKGHEED
+702 
-717 KKEDDEKSNPLRED
+717 
-731 ANLGAKDMMEKR
+731 
-743 GIQTTGE
+743 
-750 YAAVES
+750 
-756 KEDDATSK
+756 
-764 NPLEEELAKVRK
+764 
-776 VTDDLPPGT
+776 
-785 KSVTKPTT
+785 
-793 SEDRALQTM
+793 
-802 VSTETKT
+802 
-809 TKSSGSKSKYSI
+809 
-821 EGMKFQRV
+821 
-829 EPPPDYEK
+829 
-837 PILQAK
+837 
-843 RKRFANNPSFGI
+843 
-855 TRAMIE
+855 
-861 QRFHMP
+861 
-867 LREAAT
+867 
-873 ELGVGRT
+873 
-880 TFKRVLRL
+880 
-888 HGIERWPSQSL
+888 
-899 NTKKLTMKTITSLM
+899 
-913 SLPMSRMENNLDA
+913 
-926 QTLDSPSLNT
+926 
-936 TLEDKERD
+936 
-944 EEQKKQM
+944 
-951 ESLSNS
+951 
-957 IFTKNSNGTNGEG
+957 
-970 RPRIPDIALNNNNI
+970 
-984 MNLILNG
+984 
-991 AAAGI
+991 
-996 SPEKSNLYSLGGNI
+996 
-1010 AAASQGNKSLKTSD
+1010 
-1024 LRGMS
+1024 
-1029 DLRNYNANVNALADN
+1029 
-1044 VTFGSLRGLSD
+1044 
-1055 NTFNN
+1055 
-1060 NNNTRA
+1060 

>member
-1 MIPSLGR
+1 
-8 DFEREELKK
+8 
-17 ELEKRRLKT
+17 
-26 TEGVCS
+26 
-32 VCLSLFVVVVARTNA
+32 
-47 FCSLSRNLSVK
+47 
-58 IRHLRE
+58 
-64 RERPIQR
+64 
-71 EVTHTRSTR
+71 
-80 TLAGEKK
+80 
-87 NNNNEKKKKKMG
+87 MG

-113 DPTKWVSKKNTREE
+113 DPTKWVSKKNKREDP
-127 EVHTDDNTV
+127 EVHTGADDKKRNV
-136 LDPGVKKVRKSTEE
+136 PVKKVRKSTETT
-150 IRKKKT
+150 RKKNT
-156 SAKQKPKTKKRE
+156 SSANEKTKTKDKK
-168 EESRSKSSKSTR
+168 EESPSKSSKSTR
-180 ETTVVDNA
+180 ETTFTVVVSA
-188 RSKSVTPASEEEKK
+188 RSESVAPASEEEKK
-202 DLEDDDDDP
+202 KLDDDDDP
-211 VTFDLSLGNVGAAT
+211 RTFDLLGNVGAAAT
-225 GKKGTLTSAE
+225 GKKGGTLTSAE
-235 KKRKEI
+235 EKLAKRKDI
-241 EEEEKEEEKE
+241 DEEEKEEEKD
-251 EGAVIKEPETTF
+251 AVSKEPETTLR
-263 TTNVEVK
+263 TRVKVK

-282 LNASAKK
+282 LRASAKK

-294 REKGENGVSH
+294 KEKGENGVSH
-304 SPPSSLPPQPTKLL
+304 SPPKPTKVL
-318 DDEEKIKEDPEV
+318 DDEEKIKEDPMV
-330 VPLKETVI
+330 VAGSKETIV
-338 ASKKVSPPTLPTLID
+338 AVKKVSPPTLPTLVD

-359 EGREELPILKPI
+359 EGREELPNLKPI

-376 YCRTN
+376 YCKTN
-381 SHCVET
+381 SHGVET

-399 AEVVNTK
+399 AEDVNTK

-430 NGLSSFGKTKS
+430 HELSSFGKTKS

-464 RPSSHPTGVVIQDV
+464 RPSSHTPTSVVIQDV
-478 AAVAEKKQHR
+478 AEKVAEKKQHR
-488 KTPAAEKKQSYTAK
+488 KKPAAEKKQSYTAK

-511 VNRDNEDLGLFDA
+511 VNQDNEDLGLFDA
-524 AATLRSFSIGM
+524 AATLSSFSIGM

-562 DADGLT
+562 DD
-568 RNNAAVA
+568 NNAAVA
-575 EKGKIECTKTGRI
+575 EEGKIEYTKTGRI

-602 LDPASERKRKYK
+602 SDPASERKRKYK

-620 LKLATIQAHMKEP
+620 LKLATIRAHMKEP

-644 LRTKVELDALTL
+644 LRTRVEPDALTL

-665 QGEDMS
+665 QGDDMA
-671 QANEAVQEES
+671 QANEAMQEES
-681 ARQSPEEN
+681 ARQPPEEN

-697 RSTAE
+697 RSKAE
-702 KEAKMLAAQKGHEED
+702 KEAKVLATQKGHEED

-743 GIQTTGE
+743 GIQTAGE

-756 KEDDATSK
+756 KEDDGTSK
-764 NPLEEELAKVRK
+764 NPLEEESAKVRK

-785 KSVTKPTT
+785 KNITKPTT
-793 SEDRALQTM
+793 REYHTLQTM

-809 TKSSGSKSKYSI
+809 TKSSGSKSKYST

-829 EPPPDYEK
+829 DAPPDYEK
-837 PILQAK
+837 PILQPK

-867 LREAAT
+867 LREAAK
-873 ELGVGRT
+873 EVGVGRT

-899 NTKKLTMKTITSLM
+899 NAKKLTMKTITSLM

-926 QTLDSPSLNT
+926 QTLDSPSMNA

-951 ESLSNS
+951 ESLSNG
-957 IFTKNSNGTNGEG
+957 IFTKNSDGTNREG
-970 RPRIPDIALNNNNI
+970 RPKIPNIALNNNNI
-984 MNLILNG
+984 MNLVLNG

-1010 AAASQGNKSLKTSD
+1010 AAGSQGNKSLKTSD

-1060 NNNTRA
+1060 NNNNTRA

>member
-1 MIPSLGR
+1 
-8 DFEREELKK
+8 
-17 ELEKRRLKT
+17 
-26 TEGVCS
+26 
-32 VCLSLFVVVVARTNA
+32 
-47 FCSLSRNLSVK
+47 
-58 IRHLRE
+58 
-64 RERPIQR
+64 
-71 EVTHTRSTR
+71 
-80 TLAGEKK
+80 
-87 NNNNEKKKKKMG
+87 MG

-113 DPTKWVSKKNTREE
+113 DPTKWVSKKNKREDP
-127 EVHTDDNTV
+127 EVHTADDKKRKTNV
-136 LDPGVKKVRKSTEE
+136 LDSVKKVRKSTET
-150 IRKKKT
+150 RTKNT
-156 SAKQKPKTKKRE
+156 SSAKQTAKTKDKK
-168 EESRSKSSKSTR
+168 EESPSKSSKSTR
-180 ETTVVDNA
+180 DTTVVVSV

-202 DLEDDDDDP
+202 DLDDDDP
-211 VTFDLSLGNVGAAT
+211 RTFDLLGNVGAAAA
-225 GKKGTLTSAE
+225 GKKGGTLTSAE
-235 KKRKEI
+235 EKLAKRKDI
-241 EEEEKEEEKE
+241 DEEEKEEEKD
-251 EGAVIKEPETTF
+251 AVIKEPETTS
-263 TTNVEVK
+263 TTRVKVK
-270 EEEGSPPPPPFP
+270 EEEGSPPPPFP
-282 LNASAKK
+282 LHASAKE

-294 REKGENGVSH
+294 KEKGENGVSH
-304 SPPSSLPPQPTKLL
+304 SPPKPTKVL
-318 DDEEKIKEDPEV
+318 DDEEKIKEDPV
-330 VPLKETVI
+330 VAGSKETIV
-338 ASKKVSPPTLPTLID
+338 AVKKVSPPTLPTLVD

-376 YCRTN
+376 YCKTN

-399 AEVVNTK
+399 AEDVNTK

-464 RPSSHPTGVVIQDV
+464 RPSSHTPTGVVIQDV
-478 AAVAEKKQHR
+478 AEKVAEKKQHR
-488 KTPAAEKKQSYTAK
+488 KKPAAEKKQSYTAK

-511 VNRDNEDLGLFDA
+511 VNQDNEDLGLFDA
-524 AATLRSFSIGM
+524 AATLSSFSIGM

-548 SIKKMKNPSTPSAA
+548 SIKKMKNPSTPSVA
-562 DADGLT
+562 DD
-568 RNNAAVA
+568 NNAAVA
-575 EKGKIECTKTGRI
+575 EEGKIEYTKTGRI
-588 KKAKKKYKKSVVGT
+588 KKAKKKYKKSLVGT
-602 LDPASERKRKYK
+602 LDHASERKRKYK

-620 LKLATIQAHMKEP
+620 LKLATIRAHMKEP

-644 LRTKVELDALTL
+644 LRTKVEPDALTL
-656 FSGGKWRLV
+656 SSGGKWRLV
-665 QGEDMS
+665 QGEDIA
-671 QANEAVQEES
+671 QANEAMQEES
-681 ARQSPEEN
+681 ARQPPEEN

-697 RSTAE
+697 RSKAE
-702 KEAKMLAAQKGHEED
+702 KEAKVLATQKGHEED

-731 ANLGAKDMMEKR
+731 AYLGAKDMMEKR
-743 GIQTTGE
+743 GIQMAGE

-764 NPLEEELAKVRK
+764 NPLEEESAKVRK

-785 KSVTKPTT
+785 KNVTKPTT
-793 SEDRALQTM
+793 REDHTLQTM

-809 TKSSGSKSKYSI
+809 TKSSGSKSKYST

-829 EPPPDYEK
+829 DAPPDYEK
-837 PILQAK
+837 PILQPK

-867 LREAAT
+867 LREAAK
-873 ELGVGRT
+873 EVGVGRT

-899 NTKKLTMKTITSLM
+899 NAKKLTMKTITSLM
-913 SLPMSRMENNLDA
+913 SLPISRMENNLDA
-926 QTLDSPSLNT
+926 QTLDSPSMNA

-951 ESLSNS
+951 ESLSNG

-970 RPRIPDIALNNNNI
+970 RPKIPNIALNNNNI

-1010 AAASQGNKSLKTSD
+1010 VAGSQGNKSLKTSD

-1060 NNNTRA
+1060 NNNNTRA

>member
-1 MIPSLGR
+1 
-8 DFEREELKK
+8 
-17 ELEKRRLKT
+17 
-26 TEGVCS
+26 
-32 VCLSLFVVVVARTNA
+32 
-47 FCSLSRNLSVK
+47 
-58 IRHLRE
+58 
-64 RERPIQR
+64 
-71 EVTHTRSTR
+71 
-80 TLAGEKK
+80 
-87 NNNNEKKKKKMG
+87 MG

-113 DPTKWVSKKNTREE
+113 DPTKWVSKKNKREDP
-127 EVHTDDNTV
+127 EVHTGADDKKRNV
-136 LDPGVKKVRKSTEE
+136 PVKKVRKSTETT
-150 IRKKKT
+150 RKKNT
-156 SAKQKPKTKKRE
+156 SSANEKTKTKDKK
-168 EESRSKSSKSTR
+168 EESPSKSSKSTR
-180 ETTVVDNA
+180 ETTFTVVVSA
-188 RSKSVTPASEEEKK
+188 RSESVAPASEEEKK
-202 DLEDDDDDP
+202 KLDDDDDP
-211 VTFDLSLGNVGAAT
+211 RTFDLLGNVGAAAT
-225 GKKGTLTSAE
+225 GKKGGTLTSAE
-235 KKRKEI
+235 EKLAKRKDI
-241 EEEEKEEEKE
+241 DEEEKEEEKD
-251 EGAVIKEPETTF
+251 AVSKEPETTLR
-263 TTNVEVK
+263 TRVKVK

-282 LNASAKK
+282 LRASAKK

-294 REKGENGVSH
+294 KEKGENGVSH
-304 SPPSSLPPQPTKLL
+304 SPPKPTKVL
-318 DDEEKIKEDPEV
+318 DDEEKIKEDPMV
-330 VPLKETVI
+330 VAGSKETIV
-338 ASKKVSPPTLPTLID
+338 AVKKVSPPTLPTLVD

-359 EGREELPILKPI
+359 EGREELPNLKPI

-376 YCRTN
+376 YCKTN
-381 SHCVET
+381 SHGVET

-399 AEVVNTK
+399 AEDVNTK

-430 NGLSSFGKTKS
+430 HELSSFGKTKS

-464 RPSSHPTGVVIQDV
+464 RPSSHTPTSVVIQDV
-478 AAVAEKKQHR
+478 AEKVAEKKQHR
-488 KTPAAEKKQSYTAK
+488 KKPAAEKKQSYTAK

-511 VNRDNEDLGLFDA
+511 VNQDNEDLGLFDA
-524 AATLRSFSIGM
+524 AATLSSFSIGM

-562 DADGLT
+562 DD
-568 RNNAAVA
+568 NNAAVA
-575 EKGKIECTKTGRI
+575 EEGKIEYTKTGRI

-602 LDPASERKRKYK
+602 SDPASERKRKYK

-620 LKLATIQAHMKEP
+620 LKLATIRAHMKEP

-644 LRTKVELDALTL
+644 LRTRVEPDALTL

-665 QGEDMS
+665 QGDDMA
-671 QANEAVQEES
+671 QANEAMQEES
-681 ARQSPEEN
+681 ARQPPEEN

-697 RSTAE
+697 RSKAE
-702 KEAKMLAAQKGHEED
+702 KEAKVLATQKGHEED

-743 GIQTTGE
+743 GIQTAGE

-756 KEDDATSK
+756 KEDDGTSK
-764 NPLEEELAKVRK
+764 NPLEEESAKVRK

-785 KSVTKPTT
+785 KNITKPTT
-793 SEDRALQTM
+793 REYHTLQTM

-809 TKSSGSKSKYSI
+809 TKSSGSKSKYST

-829 EPPPDYEK
+829 DAPPDYEK
-837 PILQAK
+837 PILQPK

-867 LREAAT
+867 LREAAK
-873 ELGVGRT
+873 EVGVGRT

-899 NTKKLTMKTITSLM
+899 NAKKLTMKTITSLM

-926 QTLDSPSLNT
+926 QTLDSPSMNA

-951 ESLSNS
+951 ESLSNG
-957 IFTKNSNGTNGEG
+957 IFTKNSDGTNREG
-970 RPRIPDIALNNNNI
+970 RPKIPNIALNNNNI

-1010 AAASQGNKSLKTSD
+1010 AAGSQGNKSLKTSD

-1060 NNNTRA
+1060 NNNNTRA

>member
-1 MIPSLGR
+1 
-8 DFEREELKK
+8 
-17 ELEKRRLKT
+17 
-26 TEGVCS
+26 
-32 VCLSLFVVVVARTNA
+32 
-47 FCSLSRNLSVK
+47 
-58 IRHLRE
+58 
-64 RERPIQR
+64 
-71 EVTHTRSTR
+71 
-80 TLAGEKK
+80 
-87 NNNNEKKKKKMG
+87 MG

-113 DPTKWVSKKNTREE
+113 DPTKWVSKKNKREE
-127 EVHTDDNTV
+127 EVHIGDDKKRKTNV
-136 LDPGVKKVRKSTEE
+136 LDPVKKVRKSTE
-150 IRKKKT
+150 IIKKKT
-156 SAKQKPKTKKRE
+156 TEKQTPKKKKQK
-168 EESRSKSSKSTR
+168 EESPSKSSKSTR
-180 ETTVVDNA
+180 ETTIVSM
-188 RSKSVTPASEEEKK
+188 RSKSATPASEEEKK
-202 DLEDDDDDP
+202 DLEDDDP
-211 VTFDLSLGNVGAAT
+211 RTFDLLGNVGAAT
-225 GKKGTLTSAE
+225 GKKGGTLTSAE
-235 KKRKEI
+235 EKRAKRKEI
-241 EEEEKEEEKE
+241 EEEEKEEEKD
-251 EGAVIKEPETTF
+251 AVIKEPETTF
-263 TTNVEVK
+263 TTSVKVK
-270 EEEGSPPPPPFP
+270 EEEGSPPPPFP
-282 LNASAKK
+282 LNASAKL

-338 ASKKVSPPTLPTLID
+338 ASKKVSPPTLPTLVD

-376 YCRTN
+376 YCKTN

-387 NGMSSLV
+387 NGISSLV

-399 AEVVNTK
+399 AEDVNTK
-406 PMYAITSRFAEGT
+406 AMYAITSRFAEGT

-452 GAEEYEMEQKLT
+452 GAEEYEMEQKPT
-464 RPSSHPTGVVIQDV
+464 RPSSHTPTSVVIQGV
-478 AAVAEKKQHR
+478 AEKVAEKKQHR

-511 VNRDNEDLGLFDA
+511 VNQDNEDLGLFDA
-524 AATLRSFSIGM
+524 AATLSSFSIGM

-548 SIKKMKNPSTPSAA
+548 SIKKMKKPSTPSAA
-562 DADGLT
+562 DD
-568 RNNAAVA
+568 NNAAVA
-575 EKGKIECTKTGRI
+575 EEGKIEYTKTGRI
-588 KKAKKKYKKSVVGT
+588 KKAKKKYKKSLVGT

-620 LKLATIQAHMKEP
+620 LKLATIRAHMKEP

-644 LRTKVELDALTL
+644 LRTKVEPDALTL

-665 QGEDMS
+665 QGEDMA

-697 RSTAE
+697 RSKAE
-702 KEAKMLAAQKGHEED
+702 KEAKMLVTQKGHEED
-717 KKEDDEKSNPLRED
+717 KKEDDEKSNPLREG

-743 GIQTTGE
+743 GIQTAGE

-764 NPLEEELAKVRK
+764 NPLEEELAKVQK

-793 SEDRALQTM
+793 REDRALQTM

-809 TKSSGSKSKYSI
+809 TKSSGSKSKYST

-837 PILQAK
+837 PILQPK

-867 LREAAT
+867 LCEAAK

-899 NTKKLTMKTITSLM
+899 NAKKLTMKTITSLM
-913 SLPMSRMENNLDA
+913 SLPMSRMKNNLDA
-926 QTLDSPSLNT
+926 QTLDSPSMNT

-951 ESLSNS
+951 ESLSNG

-970 RPRIPDIALNNNNI
+970 RPRIPNIALNNNNI

-996 SPEKSNLYSLGGNI
+996 SPEKSNLYSLSGNI
-1010 AAASQGNKSLKTSD
+1010 AAGSQGNKSLKTSD

-1029 DLRNYNANVNALADN
+1029 DLRNYNANVNAFADN

>member
-1 MIPSLGR
+1 
-8 DFEREELKK
+8 
-17 ELEKRRLKT
+17 
-26 TEGVCS
+26 
-32 VCLSLFVVVVARTNA
+32 
-47 FCSLSRNLSVK
+47 
-58 IRHLRE
+58 
-64 RERPIQR
+64 
-71 EVTHTRSTR
+71 
-80 TLAGEKK
+80 
-87 NNNNEKKKKKMG
+87 MG

-113 DPTKWVSKKNTREE
+113 DPTKWVSKKNKREE
-127 EVHTDDNTV
+127 EVNADEKKRMRNV
-136 LDPGVKKVRKSTEE
+136 LGSVKKVRKSTE

-156 SAKQKPKTKKRE
+156 TAKQKTKTKNEK
-168 EESRSKSSKSTR
+168 EESPSKSSKSTR
-180 ETTVVDNA
+180 DTTIVSV

-202 DLEDDDDDP
+202 DLEDDDP
-211 VTFDLSLGNVGAAT
+211 RTFDLLGNVGAAT
-225 GKKGTLTSAE
+225 GKKGGTLTSAE
-235 KKRKEI
+235 EKRAKRKDI
-241 EEEEKEEEKE
+241 DEEEKEEEKD
-251 EGAVIKEPETTF
+251 AVIKEPETTL
-263 TTNVEVK
+263 TTSVKVK
-270 EEEGSPPPPPFP
+270 EEEGSPPPPFP
-282 LNASAKK
+282 LHASAKK

-294 REKGENGVSH
+294 KEKGENGVSH
-304 SPPSSLPPQPTKLL
+304 SPPKPTKVL
-318 DDEEKIKEDPEV
+318 DDEEKIKEDPV
-330 VPLKETVI
+330 VPSKETIV
-338 ASKKVSPPTLPTLID
+338 AVKKVSPPTLPTLVD

-376 YCRTN
+376 YCKTN
-381 SHCVET
+381 SHGVET

-399 AEVVNTK
+399 AEDVNTK

-464 RPSSHPTGVVIQDV
+464 RPSSHTPTGVLIQDV
-478 AAVAEKKQHR
+478 AEKVAEKKQHR
-488 KTPAAEKKQSYTAK
+488 KKPAAEKKQSYTAK

-511 VNRDNEDLGLFDA
+511 VNQDNEDLGLFDA
-524 AATLRSFSIGM
+524 AATLSSFSIGM

-562 DADGLT
+562 VD
-568 RNNAAVA
+568 NNAAVA
-575 EKGKIECTKTGRI
+575 EEGNIEYTKTGRI
-588 KKAKKKYKKSVVGT
+588 KKAKKKYKKRLVGI
-602 LDPASERKRKYK
+602 LDPASDRKRKYK

-620 LKLATIQAHMKEP
+620 LKLATIRAHMKEQ

-644 LRTKVELDALTL
+644 LRTKVEPDALTL

-665 QGEDMS
+665 QGEDMA
-671 QANEAVQEES
+671 QANEAMQEES
-681 ARQSPEEN
+681 ARQPPEEN

-697 RSTAE
+697 RSKAE
-702 KEAKMLAAQKGHEED
+702 KEAKVLAKQKGHEED
-717 KKEDDEKSNPLRED
+717 KKEDDEKSNPIRED
-731 ANLGAKDMMEKR
+731 VNLGATDMMEKR
-743 GIQTTGE
+743 GIQTAGE

-756 KEDDATSK
+756 KEDDGTSK
-764 NPLEEELAKVRK
+764 NPLEEESAKVRK

-793 SEDRALQTM
+793 REDHTLQTM

-809 TKSSGSKSKYSI
+809 TKLSGSKSKYST

-829 EPPPDYEK
+829 DAPPDYEK
-837 PILQAK
+837 PILQPK

-867 LREAAT
+867 LREAAK

-899 NTKKLTMKTITSLM
+899 NAKKLTMKTITSLM

-926 QTLDSPSLNT
+926 QTLDSPSMNT

-944 EEQKKQM
+944 EEQKKQIQ
-951 ESLSNS
+951 SLSNG

-970 RPRIPDIALNNNNI
+970 RPRIPNIALNNNNI

-1010 AAASQGNKSLKTSD
+1010 AAGSQGNKSLKTSD

-1060 NNNTRA
+1060 NNNNNNTRA

>member
-1 MIPSLGR
+1 
-8 DFEREELKK
+8 
-17 ELEKRRLKT
+17 
-26 TEGVCS
+26 
-32 VCLSLFVVVVARTNA
+32 
-47 FCSLSRNLSVK
+47 
-58 IRHLRE
+58 
-64 RERPIQR
+64 
-71 EVTHTRSTR
+71 
-80 TLAGEKK
+80 
-87 NNNNEKKKKKMG
+87 MG

-113 DPTKWVSKKNTREE
+113 DPTKWVSKKNKREDP
-127 EVHTDDNTV
+127 EVHTADDKKRKTNV
-136 LDPGVKKVRKSTEE
+136 LDSVKKVRKSTET
-150 IRKKKT
+150 RTKNT
-156 SAKQKPKTKKRE
+156 SSAKQTAKTKDKK
-168 EESRSKSSKSTR
+168 EESPSKSSKSTR
-180 ETTVVDNA
+180 DTTVVSV
-188 RSKSVTPASEEEKK
+188 RSESVTPASEEEKK
-202 DLEDDDDDP
+202 DLDDDDP
-211 VTFDLSLGNVGAAT
+211 RTFDLLGNVGAAAT
-225 GKKGTLTSAE
+225 GKKGGTLTSAE
-235 KKRKEI
+235 EKLAKRKDI
-241 EEEEKEEEKE
+241 DEEEKEEEKD
-251 EGAVIKEPETTF
+251 AVSKEPETTS
-263 TTNVEVK
+263 TTRVKVK
-270 EEEGSPPPPPFP
+270 EEEGSPPPPFP
-282 LNASAKK
+282 LHASAKE

-294 REKGENGVSH
+294 KEKGENGVSH
-304 SPPSSLPPQPTKLL
+304 SPPKPTKVL
-318 DDEEKIKEDPEV
+318 DDEEKIKEDPV
-330 VPLKETVI
+330 VAGSKETIV
-338 ASKKVSPPTLPTLID
+338 AVKKVSPPTLPTLVD

-376 YCRTN
+376 YCKTN

-399 AEVVNTK
+399 AEDVNTK

-464 RPSSHPTGVVIQDV
+464 RPSSHTPTGVVIQDV
-478 AAVAEKKQHR
+478 AEKVAEKKQHR
-488 KTPAAEKKQSYTAK
+488 KKPAAEKKQSYTAK

-511 VNRDNEDLGLFDA
+511 VNQDNEDLGLFDA
-524 AATLRSFSIGM
+524 AATLSSFSIGM

-548 SIKKMKNPSTPSAA
+548 SIKKMKNPSTPSVA
-562 DADGLT
+562 DD
-568 RNNAAVA
+568 NNAAVA
-575 EKGKIECTKTGRI
+575 EEGKIEYTKTGRI
-588 KKAKKKYKKSVVGT
+588 KKAKKKYKKSLVGT
-602 LDPASERKRKYK
+602 LDHASERKRKYK

-620 LKLATIQAHMKEP
+620 LKLATIRAHMKEP

-644 LRTKVELDALTL
+644 LRTKVEPDALTL

-665 QGEDMS
+665 QGEDMA
-671 QANEAVQEES
+671 QANEAMQEES
-681 ARQSPEEN
+681 ARQPPEEN

-697 RSTAE
+697 RSKAE
-702 KEAKMLAAQKGHEED
+702 KEAKVLATQKGHEED

-743 GIQTTGE
+743 GIQTAGE

-764 NPLEEELAKVRK
+764 NPLEEESAKVRK

-785 KSVTKPTT
+785 KNVTKPTT
-793 SEDRALQTM
+793 REDHTLQTM

-809 TKSSGSKSKYSI
+809 TKSSGSKSKYST

-829 EPPPDYEK
+829 DAPPDYEK
-837 PILQAK
+837 PILQPK

-867 LREAAT
+867 LREAAK
-873 ELGVGRT
+873 EVGVGRT

-899 NTKKLTMKTITSLM
+899 NAKKLTMKTITSLM

-926 QTLDSPSLNT
+926 QTLDSPSMNA

-951 ESLSNS
+951 ESLSNG

-970 RPRIPDIALNNNNI
+970 RPKIPNIALNNNNI

-1010 AAASQGNKSLKTSD
+1010 VAGSQGNKSLKTSD

-1060 NNNTRA
+1060 NNNNTRA

>member
-1 MIPSLGR
+1 
-8 DFEREELKK
+8 
-17 ELEKRRLKT
+17 
-26 TEGVCS
+26 
-32 VCLSLFVVVVARTNA
+32 
-47 FCSLSRNLSVK
+47 
-58 IRHLRE
+58 
-64 RERPIQR
+64 
-71 EVTHTRSTR
+71 
-80 TLAGEKK
+80 
-87 NNNNEKKKKKMG
+87 MG

-113 DPTKWVSKKNTREE
+113 DPTKWVSKKNKREE
-127 EVHTDDNTV
+127 EVNADEKKRMRNV
-136 LDPGVKKVRKSTEE
+136 LGSVKKVRKSTE

-156 SAKQKPKTKKRE
+156 TAKQKTKTKNEK
-168 EESRSKSSKSTR
+168 EESPSKSSKSTR
-180 ETTVVDNA
+180 DTTIVSV

-202 DLEDDDDDP
+202 DLEDDDP
-211 VTFDLSLGNVGAAT
+211 RTFDLLGNVGAAT
-225 GKKGTLTSAE
+225 GKKGGTLTSAE
-235 KKRKEI
+235 EKRAKRKDI
-241 EEEEKEEEKE
+241 DEEEKEEEKD
-251 EGAVIKEPETTF
+251 AVIKEPETTL
-263 TTNVEVK
+263 TTSVKVK
-270 EEEGSPPPPPFP
+270 EEEGSPPPPFP
-282 LNASAKK
+282 LHASAKK

-294 REKGENGVSH
+294 KEKGENGVSH
-304 SPPSSLPPQPTKLL
+304 SPPKPTKVL
-318 DDEEKIKEDPEV
+318 DDEEKIKEDPV
-330 VPLKETVI
+330 VPSKETIV
-338 ASKKVSPPTLPTLID
+338 AVKKVSPPTLPTLVD

-376 YCRTN
+376 YCKTN

-399 AEVVNTK
+399 AEDVNTK

-430 NGLSSFGKTKS
+430 HELSSFGKTKS

-464 RPSSHPTGVVIQDV
+464 RPSSHTPTGVLIQDV
-478 AAVAEKKQHR
+478 AEKVAEKKQHR

-511 VNRDNEDLGLFDA
+511 VNQDNEDLGLFDA
-524 AATLRSFSIGM
+524 AATLSSFSIGI

-562 DADGLT
+562 VD
-568 RNNAAVA
+568 NNAAVA
-575 EKGKIECTKTGRI
+575 EEGNIEYTKTGRI
-588 KKAKKKYKKSVVGT
+588 KKAKKKYKKRLVGI
-602 LDPASERKRKYK
+602 LDPASDRKRKYK

-620 LKLATIQAHMKEP
+620 LKLATIRAHMKEP

-644 LRTKVELDALTL
+644 LRTRVEPDALTL

-665 QGEDMS
+665 QGDDMA
-671 QANEAVQEES
+671 QANEAMQEES
-681 ARQSPEEN
+681 ARQPPEEN

-697 RSTAE
+697 RSKAE
-702 KEAKMLAAQKGHEED
+702 KEAKVLATQKGHEED

-743 GIQTTGE
+743 GIQTAGE

-756 KEDDATSK
+756 KEDDGTSK
-764 NPLEEELAKVRK
+764 NPLEEESAKVRK

-793 SEDRALQTM
+793 REDHTLQTM

-809 TKSSGSKSKYSI
+809 TKLSGSKSKYST

-829 EPPPDYEK
+829 DAPPDYEK
-837 PILQAK
+837 PILQPK

-867 LREAAT
+867 LREAAK

-899 NTKKLTMKTITSLM
+899 NAKKLTMKTITSLM

-926 QTLDSPSLNT
+926 QTLDSPSMNT

-944 EEQKKQM
+944 EEQKKQI
-951 ESLSNS
+951 ESLSNG
-957 IFTKNSNGTNGEG
+957 IFTKNSNGTNGER
-970 RPRIPDIALNNNNI
+970 RPRIPNIALNNNNI

-1010 AAASQGNKSLKTSD
+1010 AAGSQGNKSLKTSD

-1060 NNNTRA
+1060 NNNNTRA

>member
-1 MIPSLGR
+1 
-8 DFEREELKK
+8 
-17 ELEKRRLKT
+17 
-26 TEGVCS
+26 
-32 VCLSLFVVVVARTNA
+32 
-47 FCSLSRNLSVK
+47 
-58 IRHLRE
+58 
-64 RERPIQR
+64 
-71 EVTHTRSTR
+71 
-80 TLAGEKK
+80 
-87 NNNNEKKKKKMG
+87 MG

-113 DPTKWVSKKNTREE
+113 DPTKWVSKKNKREDP
-127 EVHTDDNTV
+127 EVHTGADDKKRNV
-136 LDPGVKKVRKSTEE
+136 PVKKVRKSTETT
-150 IRKKKT
+150 RKKNT
-156 SAKQKPKTKKRE
+156 SSANEKTKTKDKK
-168 EESRSKSSKSTR
+168 EESPSKSSKSTR
-180 ETTVVDNA
+180 ETTFTVVVSA
-188 RSKSVTPASEEEKK
+188 RSESVAPASEEEKK
-202 DLEDDDDDP
+202 KLDDDDDP
-211 VTFDLSLGNVGAAT
+211 RTFDLLGNVGAAAT
-225 GKKGTLTSAE
+225 GKKGGTLTSAE
-235 KKRKEI
+235 EKLAKRKDI
-241 EEEEKEEEKE
+241 DEEEKEEEKD
-251 EGAVIKEPETTF
+251 AVSKEPETTLR
-263 TTNVEVK
+263 TRVKVK

-282 LNASAKK
+282 LRASAKK

-294 REKGENGVSH
+294 KEKGENGVSH
-304 SPPSSLPPQPTKLL
+304 SPPKPTKVL
-318 DDEEKIKEDPEV
+318 DDEEKIKEDPMV
-330 VPLKETVI
+330 VAGSKETIV
-338 ASKKVSPPTLPTLID
+338 AVKKVSPPTLPTLVD

-359 EGREELPILKPI
+359 EGREELPNLKPI

-376 YCRTN
+376 YCKTN
-381 SHCVET
+381 SHGVET

-399 AEVVNTK
+399 AEDVNTK

-430 NGLSSFGKTKS
+430 HELSSFGKTKS

-464 RPSSHPTGVVIQDV
+464 RPSSHTPTSVVIQDV
-478 AAVAEKKQHR
+478 AEKVAEKKQHR
-488 KTPAAEKKQSYTAK
+488 KKPAAEKKQSYTAK

-511 VNRDNEDLGLFDA
+511 VNQDNEDLGLFDA
-524 AATLRSFSIGM
+524 AATLSSFSIGM

-562 DADGLT
+562 DD
-568 RNNAAVA
+568 NNAAVA
-575 EKGKIECTKTGRI
+575 EEGKIEYTKTGRI

-602 LDPASERKRKYK
+602 SDPASERKRKYK

-620 LKLATIQAHMKEP
+620 LKLATIRAHMKEP

-644 LRTKVELDALTL
+644 LRTRVEPDALTL

-665 QGEDMS
+665 QGDDMA
-671 QANEAVQEES
+671 QANEAMQEES
-681 ARQSPEEN
+681 ARQPPEEN

-697 RSTAE
+697 RSKAE
-702 KEAKMLAAQKGHEED
+702 KEAKVLATQKGHEED

-743 GIQTTGE
+743 GIQTAGE

-756 KEDDATSK
+756 KEDDGTSK
-764 NPLEEELAKVRK
+764 NPLEEESAKVRK

-785 KSVTKPTT
+785 KNITKPTT
-793 SEDRALQTM
+793 REDHTLQTM

-809 TKSSGSKSKYSI
+809 TKSSGSKSKYST

-829 EPPPDYEK
+829 DAPPDYEK
-837 PILQAK
+837 PILQPK

-867 LREAAT
+867 LREAAK
-873 ELGVGRT
+873 EVGVGRT

-899 NTKKLTMKTITSLM
+899 NAKKLTMKTITSLM

-926 QTLDSPSLNT
+926 QTLDSPSMNA

-951 ESLSNS
+951 ESLSNG
-957 IFTKNSNGTNGEG
+957 IFTKNSDGTNREG
-970 RPRIPDIALNNNNI
+970 RPKIPNIALNNNNI

-1010 AAASQGNKSLKTSD
+1010 AAGRQGNNSLKTSD

-1060 NNNTRA
+1060 NNNNTRA